1 MGRKPEGST
10 EKMFK
15 KLGKKIDALIDD
27 VKSSKDQAKDELK
40 PRLEELKRNKKSIE
54 KEFKVFIGKHK
65 GTLDEIEKNLQKAG
79 NQIKE
84 AFSSGFSKDNKKGA

>member
-1 MGRKPEGST
+1 
-10 EKMFK
+10 MFK

-65 GTLDEIEKNLQKAG
+65 GTLDEIEKKPAKSRQSDKRS
-79 NQIKE
+79 
-84 AFSSGFSKDNKKGA
+84 F